1 VSLRPR
7 AVVVH
12 RRSEYDDLIAR
23 HGTHGQ
29 AEFYLAQRGRDI
41 ADVQQRLAAL
51 EDARSEVSAGIPL
64 EWRRAEVER
73 SELDRFVFGP
83 EDVVVAV
90 GQDGLVA
97 NVAKYLSGQPVV
109 GVNPEPQWNPG
120 VLVPHAPEATGAA
133 LVALARGTAAVEE
146 RTMVEAV
153 TDDGQTL
160 RALNEL
166 FIGHP
171 SHQSARY
178 VVRAEEREER
188 HSSSGILA
196 GTGTGATGWL
206 RSSWQERRS
215 DLPLP
220 TPTSPDLCWF
230 VREAWPSPAT
240 GTACTEGIIG
250 AEQSLVVSVE
260 SDRLVCFG
268 DGIEADAMSLSWG
281 QRLTVRRSESRL
293 RLVH

>member
-12 RRSEYDDLIAR
+12 RRSEYDDLLAR

-29 AEFYLAQRGRDI
+29 AEFYLSQRGRDI
-41 ADVQQRLAAL
+41 AEVQQRHTALDAAM
-51 EDARSEVSAGIPL
+51 ATVSAGIPT

-73 SELDRFVFGP
+73 AELDRFVFGP
-83 EDVVVAV
+83 EDVIVAV

-97 NVAKYLSGQPVV
+97 NVAKYLAGQPVV
-109 GVNPEPQWNPG
+109 GVNPEPSWNPG
-120 VLVPHAPEATGAA
+120 VLVPHAPEAAGGVMTAYAG
-133 LVALARGTAAVEE
+133 RTAAIEE

-153 TDDGQTL
+153 TDDGQEL

-171 SHQSARY
+171 THQSARY
-178 VVRAEEREER
+178 VIQTADQQER

-206 RSSWQERRS
+206 RSSWQERHS
-215 DLPLP
+215 NLLLPS
-220 TPTSPDLCWF
+220 PTSPELCWF

-240 GTACTEGIIG
+240 GTACTEGIIADG
-250 AEQSLVVSVE
+250 QALVVAAE

-268 DGIEADAMSLSWG
+268 DGIEQDALSLSWG
-281 QRLTVRRSESRL
+281 QRVTVRRSAWRL

>member
-1 VSLRPR
+1 MSLRHR

-29 AEFYLAQRGRDI
+29 ADFYLAQRGRDI
-41 ADVQQRLAAL
+41 VEVQDRHAAL
-51 EDARSEVSAGIPL
+51 DAAKAAVSAGIPD

-73 SELDRFVFGP
+73 TELDRFVFGP
-83 EDVVVAV
+83 EDVVLAV

-97 NVAKYLSGQPVV
+97 NVAKYLEGQPVV

-120 VLVPHAPEATGAA
+120 VLVVHAP
-133 LVALARGTAAVEE
+133 AAVGDVLETFASGSAAIEE
-146 RTMVEAV
+146 RTMVEAS
-153 TDDGQTL
+153 TDDGQEL

-166 FIGHP
+166 FVGHP
-171 SHQSARY
+171 THQSARY
-178 VVRAEEREER
+178 VIHVEDVVER

-215 DLPLP
+215 DLQLP
-220 TPTSPDLCWF
+220 QPTALELCWF

-240 GTACTEGIIG
+240 GTSCTEGII
-250 AEQSLVVSVE
+250 ADAHTLTISVE

-268 DGIEADAMSLSWG
+268 DGIETDSLSLSWG
-281 QRLTVRRSESRL
+281 QRLTIRRSESRL
-293 RLVH
+293 RLVR

>member
-1 VSLRPR
+1 MVQ
-7 AVVVH
+7 

-29 AEFYLAQRGRDI
+29 AEFFLAQRGRDI
-41 ADVQQRLAAL
+41 AEVQERHAAL
-51 EDARSEVSAGIPL
+51 GRAMAAVSAVVPAD
-64 EWRRAEVER
+64 WRRAEVER

-83 EDVVVAV
+83 EDVVIAV

-97 NVAKYLSGQPVV
+97 NVAKYLAGQPVV
-109 GVNPEPQWNPG
+109 GVNPEPRWNPG
-120 VLVPHAPEATGAA
+120 VLVPHSPSTVGAVLMA
-133 LVALARGTAAVEE
+133 HARGATMVEA

-153 TDDGQTL
+153 TDDGQDL
-160 RALNEL
+160 CALNEL

-178 VVRAEEREER
+178 VIQIEGMQER

-220 TPTSPDLCWF
+220 LPTSPELCWF

-240 GTACTEGIIG
+240 GTSCTEGII
-250 AEQSLVVSVE
+250 ADTHSLSVVVE

-268 DGIEADAMSLSWG
+268 DGIEADSLSLAWG
-281 QRLTVRRSESRL
+281 QRVTIRRSRNVL
-293 RLVH
+293 RLIR

>member
-1 VSLRPR
+1 MSLRPR

-41 ADVQQRLAAL
+41 ADVQQRHVALDAAM
-51 EDARSEVSAGIPL
+51 AEVSAGIPV

-73 SELDRFVFGP
+73 TELDRFVFGP
-83 EDVVVAV
+83 EDVVLAV

-97 NVAKYLSGQPVV
+97 NVAKYLAGQPVV
-109 GVNPEPQWNPG
+109 GVNPEPEWNPG
-120 VLVPHAPEATGAA
+120 VLVPHAPADSSAV
-133 LVALARGTAAVEE
+133 LVAYAKGAAAVEE

-153 TDDGQTL
+153 TDDGQEL

-171 SHQSARY
+171 THQSARY
-178 VVRAEEREER
+178 VIQTEDRQER

-215 DLPLP
+215 DLSLPLP
-220 TPTSPDLCWF
+220 TSPELCWF

-240 GTACTEGIIG
+240 GTTCTEGII
-250 AEQSLVVSVE
+250 ADTHSLVVSVE

-268 DGIEADAMSLSWG
+268 DGIEADSMSLSWG
-281 QRLTVRRSESRL
+281 QRLTIRRSASRL
-293 RLVH
+293 RLVR

>member
-1 VSLRPR
+1 MSLRPR

-12 RRSEYDDLIAR
+12 RRSEYEDLVAR

-29 AEFYLAQRGRDI
+29 AEFFLSSRGRDI
-41 ADVQQRLAAL
+41 GDVERRHAAL
-51 EDARSEVSAGIPL
+51 TAARAATSAAIPV
-64 EWRRAEVER
+64 EWRRVEVER
-73 SELDRFVFGP
+73 DELDRFVFGP
-83 EDVVVAV
+83 EDVVIAV

-120 VLVPHAPEATGAA
+120 ILVPHAPEAVGAVLTA
-133 LVALARGTAAVEE
+133 LGRGAGVLEE

-153 TDDGQTL
+153 TDDGQEL

-178 VVRAEEREER
+178 VIQAEGRQER

-215 DLPLP
+215 ELALPQ
-220 TPTSPDLCWF
+220 PTSPELCWF
-230 VREAWPSPAT
+230 VREPWPSPAT
-240 GTACTEGIIG
+240 GTSFTEGIVPDAG
-250 AEQSLVVSVE
+250 SLVVAVE

-268 DGIEADAMSLSWG
+268 DGIEADSMSLSWG
-281 QRLTVRRSESRL
+281 QRLTIRRSGRRL
-293 RLVH
+293 LLVR